1 MKVLLRVFLILL
13 VGSSAPMESGPGGI
27 LLLGNSGIPLLGD
40 DRGW

>member
-1 MKVLLRVFLILL
+1 MKVLLGAILLLL
-13 VGSSAPMESGPGGI
+13 VGCSAPMESGPGGI